1 MKGRSSGILCH
12 ITSLPSRYGIG
23 DLGPSAYKFADFLAA
38 AGQSYWQVLP
48 LNPPAIE
55 IPHSPYNCLSAYA
68 GNGLLISPEL
78 LHSEGLL
85 TLKEIRDVP
94 AFTPAKVN
102 YRVAIP
108 HKTNLLKT
116 AYARFKS
123 KPKDEQYKRFCR
135 NNACWLEDF
144 AAYAVLRRRLGA
156 GNWCDWPAEYRDKD
170 KFSARSLN
178 AKLRDAIGLEKFI
191 QYEFF
196 RQWFALKQYCKN
208 SGIGIIG
215 DMPIYVSFDSADV
228 WANPHFFKLT
238 KRMRPEF
245 VSGVPPDS
253 FNKKGQ
259 RWGNPIYDW
268 QALKKAGYSW
278 WLQRMR
284 HNLAIFDI
292 VRMDHFR
299 GLVAYWQIPA
309 DCKTAARGKWIK
321 VPKEDFFSKLLGRFP
336 ARAIIVEDLGH
347 ITPAVRA
354 FVDKLALPG
363 MRVLLFGFDADIDNV
378 HTPANLV
385 KSCVVYTST
394 HDTNTVKGWFD
405 QEADPEQKK
414 RLFDCLGREVKTSE
428 LHWALIELAAGSAA
442 KLTMIPLQDVLGL
455 GAEARM
461 NLPGTFDENNWSW
474 RFSWHW
480 ITGRTVDRLKKI
492 TQAHRRAGPL

>member
-1 MKGRSSGILCH
+1 MKGRSSGIFCH
-12 ITSLPSRYGIG
+12 IISLPSRYGIG
-23 DLGPSAYKFADFLAA
+23 DLGPSAYQFADFLAE

-78 LHSEGLL
+78 LHRQGLL
-85 TLKEIRDVP
+85 TRSQIQDIP
-94 AFTPAKVN
+94 AFTPPKVN
-102 YRVAIP
+102 YRLVIP
-108 HKTNLLKT
+108 YKTKLLNT
-116 AYARFKS
+116 AYERFKS
-123 KPKDEQYKRFCR
+123 KPKDEHYGRFCR
-135 NNACWLEDF
+135 AGAGWLEDF
-144 AAYAVLRRRLGA
+144 ATYAVLRRHLKSGR
-156 GNWCDWPAEYRDKD
+156 WCDWPAEFRDKD

-196 RQWFALKQYCKN
+196 KQWFALKRYCN
-208 SGIGIIG
+208 DRRIGIIG

-238 KRMRPEF
+238 ARKRPHV

-278 WLQRMR
+278 WLERIG
-284 HNLAIFDI
+284 HNLTLFDV

-299 GLVAYWQIPA
+299 GFVAYWQVPA
-309 DCKTAARGKWIK
+309 GHKTAAKGKWIRA
-321 VPKEDFFSKLLGRFP
+321 PKEDFFRKLLGRFP

-354 FVDKLALPG
+354 FVDKLELAG
-363 MRVLLFGFDADIDNV
+363 MRILLFGFGTDTARNV
-378 HTPANLV
+378 HSPENHV
-385 KSCVVYTST
+385 KNCVVYTGT
-394 HDTNTVKGWFD
+394 HDTNTIKGWFE
-405 QEADPEQKK
+405 QEADQDQKK
-414 RLFDCLGREVKTSE
+414 KLFDCLGGKVSSSD

-442 KLTMIPLQDVLGL
+442 KLAIIPMQDVLGL

-461 NLPGTFDENNWSW
+461 NRPGTFDENNWIW
-474 RFSWHW
+474 RFSWHR
-480 ITGRTVDRLKKI
+480 ITPRTIDRLKKI
-492 TQAHRRAGPL
+492 TQAHRRA